1 MKIRSITYFTDIG
14 WPFDDARIATAGK
27 FLAEARK
34 AFQSAG
40 FEVQTTRLA
49 LPPLARTFANV
60 SNPSLIKYAQEV
72 EAACFVQ
79 SVDYAALGVARPTD
93 PSPFYEVIPDVI
105 AATENIFMGAVIASP
120 LNGISLPAIQ
130 MAAKII
136 HRCSTI
142 TADGLGNLR
151 FAALAN
157 VEPGIPFVPAAYHEG
172 GSPSFGVATE
182 SADLAVSA
190 FAGAASLAEA
200 RSRLI
205 ALIEDQAKNISNVAK
220 KLSGSRSLR
229 FAGID
234 FSLAP
239 FPETN
244 RSIGAAIEALGVS
257 AVGASGTLAAIAIL
271 TDAIHRAQF
280 QEIGFSGVFTPVLE
294 DNVLASRAAEGLIAV
309 SDLLLYAAVC
319 GAGLDTVPLPGDI
332 TPEEIASIL
341 LDVSALAL
349 RLNKPLTARLMP
361 MPGKGAGDELTF
373 EFPYF
378 ASGRVLAHKG
388 KALGGVLSGSESV
401 ELAHRVR
408 D

>member
-1 MKIRSITYFTDIG
+1 MA
-14 WPFDDARIATAGK
+14 ARIIQ
-27 FLAEARK
+27 RC
-34 AFQSAG
+34 S
-40 FEVQTTRLA
+40 
-49 LPPLARTFANV
+49 
-60 SNPSLIKYAQEV
+60 
-72 EAACFVQ
+72 
-79 SVDYAALGVARPTD
+79 
-93 PSPFYEVIPDVI
+93 
-105 AATENIFMGAVIASP
+105 
-120 LNGISLPAIQ
+120 GIS
-130 MAAKII
+130 
-136 HRCSTI
+136 
-142 TADGLGNLR
+142 ADGLGNLR

-157 VEPGIPFVPAAYHEG
+157 VEPGVPFVPAAYHEG
-172 GSPSFGVATE
+172 GSPTFGVATE

-190 FAGAASLAEA
+190 FTGVASLAEA

-205 ALIEDQAKNISNVAK
+205 ALIEEQAKKINNVAK

-229 FAGID
+229 FTGID

-239 FPETN
+239 FPASD
-244 RSIGAAIEALGVS
+244 RSIGAAIEALGVG
-257 AVGASGTLAAIAIL
+257 AAGASGTLAAVAIL

-280 QEIGFSGVFTPVLE
+280 QEMGFSGVFTPVLE
-294 DNVLASRAAEGLIAV
+294 DNVLAARAAEGLLAV
-309 SDLLLYAAVC
+309 SDLLLYSAVC

-361 MPGKGAGDELTF
+361 IPGKRAGDEVSF

-388 KALGGVLSGSESV
+388 MKLGGVLSGNESV

>member
-1 MKIRSITYFTDIG
+1 MKIRSITYFTDIDY
-14 WPFDDARIATAGK
+14 PFDDARIAAAGK
-27 FLAEARK
+27 FLTEARK
-34 AFQSAG
+34 AFQAAG
-40 FEVQTTRLA
+40 FEVQTTRLV

-60 SNPSLIKYAQEV
+60 SNPSLIKYAQDV

-79 SVDYAALGVARPTD
+79 SIDYAALGVARPTD
-93 PSPFYEVIPDVI
+93 PAPFYEVIPDVV
-105 AATENIFMGAVIASP
+105 AATENIFTAGIIASP

-130 MAAKII
+130 LAAKII

-142 TADGLGNLR
+142 DSEGLGNLR

-157 VEPGIPFVPAAYHEG
+157 VEPGVPFVPAAYHEG

-205 ALIEDQAKNISNVAK
+205 ALIEDQARKIANVAK
-220 KLSGSRSLR
+220 KIGGSRSVR

-239 FPETN
+239 FPASD
-244 RSIGAAIEALGVS
+244 RSIGAAIEALGVG
-257 AVGASGTLAAIAIL
+257 AVGASGTLAAVAIL
-271 TDAIHRAQF
+271 TDAIQRAQF
-280 QEIGFSGVFTPVLE
+280 QEIGFSGVFMPVLE
-294 DNVLASRAAEGLIAV
+294 DNVLAARAAEGLISI
-309 SDLLLYAAVC
+309 SDLLLYSTVC

-332 TPEEIASIL
+332 TPEQIGSIL
-341 LDVSALAL
+341 LDVAALAL

-361 MPGKGAGDELTF
+361 MPGKQAGDELRF

-378 ASGRVLAHKG
+378 AAGRVLAHKG
-388 KALGGVLSGSESV
+388 MKLGGVLGGSESV
-401 ELAHRVR
+401 ELAHRAR
-408 D
+408 N